1 MTSPEI
7 RPRKERWV
15 LAFGYGLAAEIA
27 TIATI
32 VVVVMFSKYVFLREW
47 SEASLAPAFARIGA
61 IMGFVGGT
69 LFTFVFARRLMS
81 RIPRHFIAHGVVVA
95 FGAIALS
102 IAGSLAGHGTVPASY
117 LAASALKIIAGA
129 AAGYLYERSV
139 VRNRMV

>member
-1 MTSPEI
+1 
-7 RPRKERWV
+7 
-15 LAFGYGLAAEIA
+15 
-27 TIATI
+27 
-32 VVVVMFSKYVFLREW
+32 
-47 SEASLAPAFARIGA
+47 
-61 IMGFVGGT
+61 MGFVGGT